1 MSSNAYDV
9 NDIEDNLVSKFDA
22 STCSGDSVYIIFD
35 IEDKI
40 ITEDFTIWFN
50 RNKTIWLRR
59 AIKTPYGDFS
69 HNSNYLKLIWI
80 NTKSKKGF

>member
-1 MSSNAYDV
+1 MHP
-9 NDIEDNLVSKFDA
+9 LVQVTVFI
-22 STCSGDSVYIIFD
+22 TIFD
-35 IEDKI
+35 NEDKI